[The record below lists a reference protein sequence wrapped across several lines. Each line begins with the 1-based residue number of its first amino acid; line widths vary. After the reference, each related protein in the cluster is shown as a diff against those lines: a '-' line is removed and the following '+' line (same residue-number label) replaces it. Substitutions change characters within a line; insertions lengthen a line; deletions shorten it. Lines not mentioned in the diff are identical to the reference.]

1 VLDDATRLR
10 LLVFLLRLA
19 GTITVMAFLAML
31 LPVEW
36 MVSTHR
42 WLGLGEFPRMPVVD
56 YLARSVA
63 ALYGFHG
70 ALLLIISRDPIK
82 HLTIVRFVACMNVL
96 FGLMII
102 AIDVHAGM
110 PLLWTLAEGPPI
122 IAFGFVIGL
131 MGSGHEKPGESR
143 PDPN

>member
-1 VLDDATRLR
+1 MLNDATRLR

-19 GTITVMAFLAML
+19 GTITVMAFLAMF

-70 ALLLIISRDPIK
+70 ALLLLISRDPIK

-110 PLLWTLAEGPPI
+110 PLLWTLMEGPPI
-122 IAFGFVIGL
+122 IAFGVVIAL
-131 MGSGHEKPGESR
+131 LGSGREKAGDSR
-143 PDPN
+143 PDP

>member
-1 VLDDATRLR
+1 MLNDATRLR
-10 LLVFLLRLA
+10 LLVILLRLA
-19 GTITVMAFLAML
+19 GTITVMAFLAMF

-70 ALLLIISRDPIK
+70 ALLLLISRDPIK

-110 PLLWTLAEGPPI
+110 PLLWTLMEGPPI
-122 IAFGFVIGL
+122 IAFGVVIALLGVR
-131 MGSGHEKPGESR
+131 S
-143 PDPN
+143 

>member
-1 VLDDATRLR
+1 VLSYETRLR

-19 GTITVMAFLAML
+19 GTVTVTAFLAMF

-42 WLGLGEFPRMPVVD
+42 WLGLGEFPRIPVVD
-56 YLARSVA
+56 YLARCVA

-70 ALLLIISRDPIK
+70 ALLLLISRDPIK

-96 FGLMII
+96 FGVMII
-102 AIDVHAGM
+102 AIDLHAGM
-110 PLLWTLAEGPPI
+110 PLVWTLLEGPPI
-122 IAFGFVIGL
+122 IALGL
-131 MGSGHEKPGESR
+131 VLWGQVLTLG
-143 PDPN
+143 